1 MHYLFQSKLACAYI
15 LSLEPE
21 QKGDWKSVYDLD
33 LENDARVINV
43 TRTLMEKIREEILDS
58 QKKFGSLDELTESG
72 EAVVNIM
79 TAHLSLLDKACE

>member
-1 MHYLFQSKLACAYI
+1 M
-15 LSLEPE
+15 
-21 QKGDWKSVYDLD
+21 YDLD
-33 LENDARVINV
+33 LDNDARVINV

-72 EAVVNIM
+72 EAVVNIR